1 MSSSPLRKIPLDLLL
16 FEYYIMSAKTVR
28 NIREPLKKPRPLKS
42 VPSETK
48 FHIPDPKDTVIQKTR
63 DEILADLEIL
73 NVSISN
79 CSFDEITTM
88 DISRMCTI
96 LKKRGEELDS
106 FHKEAIDRYFCTLRN
121 ACREE
126 RLDMVSRIKLL
137 ETIELRA
144 RGWKRN
150 ENINNYFNMKIMELE
165 QKGAN
170 MLNFSG
176 ITSPTIPY
184 PVQNQNLNS
193 PTGVQLAPGEI
204 LRSSGKFEKPTK
216 IAGKNYFKD
225 EIVIRN
231 SDSGKVNPG
240 ARDRLVQITG
250 PHEEAIGHA
259 KLLVEDTIRRNASPV
274 RDNADLSGF
283 DNSAESDF
291 GNSFSSVDNQSFMK
305 KSLQHSYS
313 MGDASLREYS
323 LSLQVGQD
331 MLTLTGTNADLLKT
345 ARLVLQEF
353 FTGQSEILE
362 KHESLNMQLSSE
374 NNNQRFDLRKQSS
387 FKNNM
392 NNFST
397 SWKNNNFGRE
407 SVSPFSSSDDDIG
420 KEEKIK
426 GIERMKSVQDKSSPD
441 FLSAA
446 DEIKNQNSISSESS
460 VEFGKFMRSSSLPNE
475 NLQSFNTFPKTELSQ
490 NDDVF
495 SPLMSPSD
503 ADAPPIPPPSYK
515 RHIYSR
521 EFLLNCAKSPFSH
534 NQPTDYARIHQNFRE
549 IICQSPVMFDP
560 VKYEESRL
568 QESTVCMLK

>member
-1 MSSSPLRKIPLDLLL
+1 
-16 FEYYIMSAKTVR
+16 MSAKTVR

-63 DEILADLEIL
+63 EEILADLEIL

-79 CSFDEITTM
+79 CSFDEITAM
-88 DISRMCTI
+88 DIARMCTI

-150 ENINNYFNMKIMELE
+150 ENINNYFNLKIMELE
-165 QKGAN
+165 QKGTN
-170 MLNFSG
+170 TLNFSG
-176 ITSPTIPY
+176 LISPTIPY
-184 PVQNQNLNS
+184 PLQNQNLNS

-259 KLLVEDTIRRNASPV
+259 KLLVEDTIRRNASPI

-283 DNSAESDF
+283 DTSADTEF

-305 KSLQHSYS
+305 KNLQHSYS
-313 MGDASLREYS
+313 MGDASLKEYS
-323 LSLQVGQD
+323 ITLQVGQD

-345 ARLVLQEF
+345 ARLVLKEF

-362 KHESLNMQLSSE
+362 KHHESLNMQLSSE

-387 FKNNM
+387 FKSNM
-392 NNFST
+392 NNFSS
-397 SWKNNNFGRE
+397 SWKNNNFQRD

-420 KEEKIK
+420 KEEKMK
-426 GIERMKSVQDKSSPD
+426 GLERMKSVQGKLSPD
-441 FLSAA
+441 FLSTA
-446 DEIKNQNSISSESS
+446 DEIKNQNSVSSESS
-460 VEFGKFMRSSSLPNE
+460 VEFGKYIRSSSLPNE
-475 NLQSFNTFPKTELSQ
+475 NLQSFSTFPKTESSQ
-490 NDDVF
+490 NDNVF

-503 ADAPPIPPPSYK
+503 AVTPPIPPPSYK
-515 RHIYSR
+515 RHTYSR

-534 NQPTDYARIHQNFRE
+534 NQPAEFARIHQNFRE

-560 VKYEESRL
+560 AKYEESRL